1 MKGLVQP
8 PDPAFNLDASLQ
20 NLLPG
25 NLGKLPLVSVDGMNK
40 IYQSRAEALLAVD
53 EMIGNLLDQIEAMK
67 VQDKTFVFFSW

>member
-1 MKGLVQP
+1 
-8 PDPAFNLDASLQ
+8 
-20 NLLPG
+20 
-25 NLGKLPLVSVDGMNK
+25 MNK